1 MRDLRIVA
9 SRWQY
14 ETANKQAAWLRRE
27 RRRGGGGVGGV
38 GLERPAL
45 TSPRQSYNLLIVWE
59 PPLLLSFNRFVWG
72 ESRCLLLMCPIAQV
86 AYRI

>member
-1 MRDLRIVA
+1 MRLPMSKRHCSGGKGA
-9 SRWQY
+9 GG
-14 ETANKQAAWLRRE
+14 LG
-27 RRRGGGGVGGV
+27 GGGGVAQ
-38 GLERPAL
+38 ERPAL

>member
-1 MRDLRIVA
+1 MRLPMSMQRC
-9 SRWQY
+9 
-14 ETANKQAAWLRRE
+14 AAE
-27 RRRGGGGVGGV
+27 KVGVV
-38 GLERPAL
+38 GEERPTL
-45 TSPRQSYNLLIVWE
+45 TSLRQSYNLLIVWE

>member
-1 MRDLRIVA
+1 MRLPMSKRLA
-9 SRWQY
+9 Q
-14 ETANKQAAWLRRE
+14 EGKEGAE
-27 RRRGGGGVGGV
+27 GGGAAQ
-38 GLERPAL
+38 ERPAL